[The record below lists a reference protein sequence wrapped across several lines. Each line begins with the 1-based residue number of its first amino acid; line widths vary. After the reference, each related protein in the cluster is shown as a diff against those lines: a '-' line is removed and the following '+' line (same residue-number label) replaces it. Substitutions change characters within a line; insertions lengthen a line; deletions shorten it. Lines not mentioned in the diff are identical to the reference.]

1 MPNDTAKS
9 DEYNNGT
16 SVRVCTQCYI
26 SACIYM
32 TPIEI
37 VRVPLSNS
45 KPRITIPIPPKNLN
59 QAISE
64 NLEDEPRTMTPI
76 PPEPLNQENPENL
89 DDEPNYEPGLLNDA
103 IPDFQPR
110 DQNLLTE
117 YNDIDVVSTLE
128 ELKRVPVATRRRS

>member
-16 SVRVCTQCYI
+16 SVRVRTQCYI

-45 KPRITIPIPPKNLN
+45 KPEDYDPDSSREFKSSNLGKPGRRA
-59 QAISE
+59 QDYDPDSS
-64 NLEDEPRTMTPI
+64 RTFKSRK
-76 PPEPLNQENPENL
+76 
-89 DDEPNYEPGLLNDA
+89 PGK
-103 IPDFQPR
+103 PG
-110 DQNLLTE
+110 
-117 YNDIDVVSTLE
+117 
-128 ELKRVPVATRRRS
+128 